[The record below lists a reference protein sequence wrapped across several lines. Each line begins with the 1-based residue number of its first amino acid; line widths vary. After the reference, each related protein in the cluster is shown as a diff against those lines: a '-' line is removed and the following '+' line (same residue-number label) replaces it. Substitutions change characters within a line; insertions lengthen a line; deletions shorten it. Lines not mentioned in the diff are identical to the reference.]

1 MATTTSIT
9 STYAG
14 QFSGKYIAAA
24 LLSSPT
30 LDKEYITIKPNIK
43 YKEVI
48 KKYSNNDIIYDATCD
63 FNPTSTVT
71 LSEQI
76 LQPEEFQVNLTLCK
90 TDFRSDWEALE
101 MGISIYDHLPPTFT
115 DFMIGQV
122 AGQVAQKIEQN
133 IWTGSSAVNGQFASL
148 TELFLSGS
156 AAGGDQ
162 AVITGSWTAS
172 NNITGS
178 STVLA
183 GLQQVVSVIPTAVY
197 GKEDLGIY
205 VSTAAVKAFQ
215 QAVGGGSAYANGYNN
230 QTVIGAKPLD
240 FQGIPLLH
248 CPGLAPTHVVAAQK
262 SNLFFGTA
270 LMSDKN
276 EVKVLDMADL
286 DGSQNVR
293 IIMRYTAGVQYGIG
307 TDIVWYK

>member
-1 MATTTSIT
+1 MPTTTSIT

-48 KKYSNNDIIYDATCD
+48 KKYSNDAIVFDGTCD

-90 TDFRSDWEALE
+90 KDFRSDWEALE

-122 AGQVAQKIEQN
+122 AGQVAQRIEQN
-133 IWTGSSAVNGQFASL
+133 IWTGSSANSGYFASFS
-148 TELFLSGS
+148 ELFLSGS
-156 AAGGDQ
+156 TVGGQ
-162 AVITGSWTAS
+162 SAPITGSWTAA
-172 NNITGS
+172 NNVTGS

-183 GLQQVVSVIPTAVY
+183 GLQTVVEAIPVAVY

-205 VSTAAVKAFQ
+205 ISTQAMKAFQ
-215 QAVGGGSAYANGYNN
+215 QAVGGGTAYANGYNN
-230 QTVIGAKPLD
+230 QTVIGQKPMD

-248 CPGLAPTHVVAAQK
+248 CPGLAASHVVAAQK

-270 LMSDKN
+270 LLSDKN

-307 TDIVWYK
+307 TDIVYYF

>member
-1 MATTTSIT
+1 MPTTTSIT

-24 LLSSPT
+24 LLSAPT

-43 YKEVI
+43 FKEVL
-48 KKYSNNDIIYDATCD
+48 KKYSNTDIVFDGTCD
-63 FNPTSTVT
+63 YSPTSTVT
-71 LSEQI
+71 LTESI
-76 LQPEEFQVNLTLCK
+76 LQPQEFQVNLTLCK
-90 TDFRSDWEALE
+90 VDFRSDWEALE

-133 IWTGSSAVNGQFASL
+133 IWTGSNNVNGNFASFS
-148 TELFLSGS
+148 ELFVSSSQTGTN
-156 AAGGDQ
+156 
-162 AVITGSWTAS
+162 AVITGSWTAA

-178 STVLA
+178 TTVLV
-183 GLQQVVSVIPTAVY
+183 GLQAIVDSIPITVY

-205 VSTAAVKAFQ
+205 VSTQAMKAFQ
-215 QAVGGGSAYANGYNN
+215 TAVGGGSSYANGYMN
-230 QTVIGAKPLD
+230 QTVIGQKPMD
-240 FQGIPLLH
+240 FQGIPLLM
-248 CPGLAPTHVVAAQK
+248 CPGLAASHVVAAQK
-262 SNLFFGTA
+262 SNLYFGTA
-270 LMSDKN
+270 LLSDKN

-293 IIMRYTAGVQYGIG
+293 IIMRYTAGVQYGFG
-307 TDIVWYK
+307 SDIVYYR

>member
-9 STYAG
+9 STYSG

-24 LLSSPT
+24 LLSAPT

-48 KKYSNNDIIYDATCD
+48 KKYSNTDIVFDGTCD
-63 FNPTSTVT
+63 YSPTSTVT
-71 LSEQI
+71 LTESI
-76 LQPEEFQVNLTLCK
+76 LQPQEFQVNLTLCK
-90 TDFRSDWEALE
+90 VDFRSDWEALE

-122 AGQVAQKIEQN
+122 AAQVAQQIEQN
-133 IWTGSSAVNGQFASL
+133 IWTGSSAVNGNFPSL

-156 AAGGDQ
+156 TLGSNQ
-162 AVITGSWTAS
+162 VITGSWTAA
-172 NNITGS
+172 NNVTGS
-178 STVLA
+178 TTVLV
-183 GLQQVVSVIPTAVY
+183 GLQQVVNVIPASVY
-197 GKEDLGIY
+197 GKEDLAIY
-205 VSTAAVKAFQ
+205 VSTSAMKAFQ
-215 QAVGGGSAYANGYNN
+215 TAVGGGSSYANGYMN
-230 QTVIGAKPLD
+230 QTVIGQKPMD
-240 FQGIPLLH
+240 FQGIPLLM

-262 SNLFFGTA
+262 SNLYFGTA
-270 LMSDKN
+270 LLSDKN

-293 IIMRYTAGVQYGIG
+293 IVMRYTAGVQYGFG
-307 TDIVWYK
+307 SDIVWYF

>member
-1 MATTTSIT
+1 MATVTSIT

-24 LLSSPT
+24 LLSAPT

-48 KKYSNNDIIYDATCD
+48 KKYSNDAIVFDGTCD

-90 TDFRSDWEALE
+90 VDFRSDWEALE

-133 IWTGSSAVNGQFASL
+133 IWTGNSSTNGNFASFS
-148 TELFLSGS
+148 ELLLSGS
-156 AAGGDQ
+156 VAGGQ
-162 AVITGSWTAS
+162 NAPVSGAFTAA

-178 STVLA
+178 TTVLA
-183 GLQQVVSVIPTAVY
+183 GLQTVVNAIPITVY

-205 VSTAAVKAFQ
+205 VSTQAVKAFQ
-215 QAVGGGSAYANGYNN
+215 TAVGGGSSYANGYMN

-248 CPGLAPTHVVAAQK
+248 CPGLPASTVIAAQK

-270 LMSDKN
+270 LLSDKN

-307 TDIVWYK
+307 NDIVWYF

>member
-24 LLSSPT
+24 LLSAPT
-30 LDKEYITIKPNIK
+30 LDKEYVTIKPNIK

-48 KKYSNNDIIYDATCD
+48 KKYSNDAIVFDGTCD

-90 TDFRSDWEALE
+90 KDFRSDWEALE

-133 IWTGSSAVNGQFASL
+133 IWTGSSAVNGNFASFA
-148 TELFLSGS
+148 ELFISGS
-156 AAGGDQ
+156 VTGGSS
-162 AVITGSWTAS
+162 APITGSWSAS

-178 STVLA
+178 TTVLA
-183 GLQQVVSVIPTAVY
+183 GLQTVVDAIPTAVY

-205 VSTAAVKAFQ
+205 VSTAAMKAFQ
-215 QAVGGGSAYANGYNN
+215 TAVGGGSSFANGYNN
-230 QTVIGAKPLD
+230 QTVIGQKPMD
-240 FQGIPLLH
+240 YQGIPLLH
-248 CPGLAPTHVVAAQK
+248 CPGLAPTQVVAAQK

-270 LMSDKN
+270 LLSDKN

-307 TDIVWYK
+307 TDIVWYR

>member
-1 MATTTSIT
+1 MPTTTSIT

-48 KKYSNNDIIYDATCD
+48 KRYSNNDIIYDATCD
-63 FNPTSTVT
+63 YSPTSTVT
-71 LSEQI
+71 LAEQI

-90 TDFRSDWEALE
+90 KDFRSDWEALE

-122 AGQVAQKIEQN
+122 AGQVAQRIEQN
-133 IWTGSSAVNGQFASL
+133 IWTGSSSANGYFASFA
-148 TELFLSGS
+148 ELFKSGS
-156 AAGGDQ
+156 VAGGV
-162 AVITGSWTAS
+162 AAPITGSWSAS
-172 NNITGS
+172 NNVTGS

-183 GLQQVVSVIPTAVY
+183 GLQTVVEAIPNAVY

-205 VSTAAVKAFQ
+205 VSTAAMKAFQ
-215 QAVGGGSAYANGYNN
+215 QAVGGGSSYANGYNN
-230 QTVIGAKPLD
+230 QTVIGQKPMD

-248 CPGLAPTHVVAAQK
+248 CPGLAATHVVAAQK

-270 LMSDKN
+270 LLSDKN

-307 TDIVWYK
+307 NDIVWYF

>member
-24 LLSSPT
+24 LLSAPT

-43 YKEVI
+43 YKEVL
-48 KKYSNNDIIYDATCD
+48 KKYSNDSIVFDGTCD
-63 FNPTSTVT
+63 YSPTSTVT
-71 LSEQI
+71 LTESI
-76 LQPEEFQVNLTLCK
+76 LQPQEFQVNLTLCK
-90 TDFRSDWEALE
+90 VDFRSDWEALE

-133 IWTGSSAVNGQFASL
+133 IWTGSNNVNGNFASFS
-148 TELFLSGS
+148 ELFVSSSSTGTN
-156 AAGGDQ
+156 
-162 AVITGSWTAS
+162 AVITGSWTAA

-178 STVLA
+178 TTVLV
-183 GLQQVVSVIPTAVY
+183 GLQAIVDAIPITVY

-205 VSTAAVKAFQ
+205 VSTQAMKAFQ
-215 QAVGGGSAYANGYNN
+215 TAVGGGSSYANGYNN
-230 QTVIGAKPLD
+230 QTVIGQKPMD
-240 FQGIPLLH
+240 FQGIPLLM
-248 CPGLAPTHVVAAQK
+248 CPGLAASHVVAAQK
-262 SNLFFGTA
+262 SNLYFGTA
-270 LMSDKN
+270 LLSDKN

-293 IIMRYTAGVQYGIG
+293 IIMRYTAGVQYGFG
-307 TDIVWYK
+307 SDIVYFR